1 MWYDFEMDLHLST
14 YLSTAVWGYSNEGAP
29 DLLNI
34 PVANIPVAWT
44 GATEYKV
51 LGYGSY
57 DPLTGRY
64 TVKREGFYAIDFDA
78 DFDVAQDAGFQTVG
92 VQVNQV
98 PAFHNGIFRT
108 HPAGVAGRYNVAGRG
123 LTLALS
129 AGTTIAFSFATA
141 IDPDTLTIYSAS
153 IRVQNVQAQLGTAL

>member
-1 MWYDFEMDLHLST
+1 
-14 YLSTAVWGYSNEGAP
+14 
-29 DLLNI
+29 
-34 PVANIPVAWT
+34 
-44 GATEYKV
+44 
-51 LGYGSY
+51 
-57 DPLTGRY
+57 
-64 TVKREGFYAIDFDA
+64 
-78 DFDVAQDAGFQTVG
+78 VG

-129 AGTTIAFSFATA
+129 AGTTIAFSFTTA